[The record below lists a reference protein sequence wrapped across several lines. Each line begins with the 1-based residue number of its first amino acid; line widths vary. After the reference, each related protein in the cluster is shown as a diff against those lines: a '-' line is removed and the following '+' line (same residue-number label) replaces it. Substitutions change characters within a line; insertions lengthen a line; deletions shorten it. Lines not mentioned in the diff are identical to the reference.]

1 MKSKNQRQ
9 KGEAIVKRK
18 AAERKKSFPPP
29 LKKRNGSRE
38 IQKSAAKRGS
48 YRKKKSGRKENK
60 SPVAAKKR
68 EGGAVKLK
76 ISRKK
81 GSYRQKKSG
90 RKEKSLPPPLK
101 PIRKHHK
108 TYDSRQVNGKT
119 KNAMQKVRRSHSIFC
134 SAFRRNAQ
142 PLPTQ

>member
-1 MKSKNQRQ
+1 VKSKNQLQ
-9 KGEAIVKRK
+9 KGEAIAKRK
-18 AAERKKSFPPP
+18 AAEKKKGLPPP
-29 LKKRNGSRE
+29 LKKRNGIRE
-38 IQKSAAKRGS
+38 IQKSTAIR
-48 YRKKKSGRKENK
+48 
-60 SPVAAKKR
+60 
-68 EGGAVKLK
+68 
-76 ISRKK
+76 